1 MPADHGSHGP
11 PSADFTDKD
20 MVSESPQD
28 IKAIQCQNDKETLL
42 EIRRQIAKNAFP
54 TGQLD
59 LQHVLEILKLSK
71 SEIQVEVDEGGTVFK
86 ADKGS
91 LRNSPYLTRMIESA
105 EQETRK

>member
-1 MPADHGSHGP
+1 
-11 PSADFTDKD
+11 
-20 MVSESPQD
+20 MVSESSQD
-28 IKAIQCQNDKETLL
+28 IKAIQRQNVDKETLL
-42 EIRRQIAKNAFP
+42 EIRRQIAKNALP

-71 SEIQVEVDEGGTVFK
+71 SEIQVQVDEDSTVFK

-91 LRNSPYLTRMIESA
+91 LWNSPHLTRMIETA